1 MSLIDSIFIAPFALY
16 AIIYAFSV
24 KESCNSDESIE
35 I

>member
-1 MSLIDSIFIAPFALY
+1 MSPIGLVFIAPFALY